1 MCLCS
6 KVYTVMRMSE
16 LCWRT
21 GTALLLLGVWLAFA
35 QKPPAKPVA
44 TISVNLQEG
53 QAISGTTKVTAT
65 VQSEKLVLRVEFSVD
80 DVLREVDESTPY
92 EFEWDTITDAEGE
105 RRLKIVAILEGSQT
119 AVKELKVNIDNGVD
133 KGAQYH
139 YQQAREAFTNGKFKE
154 AIQSARIALKA
165 DSSLKEA
172 RILLIQ
178 ALLRVGRTQEA
189 DDAVEDLVRLFPD
202 SLEGYEFRIAASVRR
217 ARTARNERELIR
229 EAMNARRKVYELRL
243 KAIGESTAPE
253 AVAQRALL
261 MIAQGQAENV
271 LSDLVVLTQ
280 REERNARYL
289 NLLAYAYLMTGRL
302 RDTVVIAQTA
312 VRRGVADDYTY
323 AVRGLASGILGDERD
338 SQSAF
343 AEAEKLNKESKA
355 LLAARAALAMLD
367 RRAVSVG
374 RWAAQAQDLSDNSP
388 QVAFMRYWSYTLNR
402 EFDRARDAFW
412 RTIELEPL
420 LAEAY
425 TLRGLQNIAGGLQPG
440 DEQLLEVARSWFEL
454 ALEARP
460 NYAPAQLGIAL
471 SYACEAYVARR
482 DGQKPSDE
490 TLKNAE
496 EALNKAL
503 ALTRDTAWMQAGAS
517 FVLDQVGKGREA
529 DRAILR
535 ASQLDRK
542 RINTIRPPD
551 PTRLLEILQALM
563 FTPMMPPP

>member
-1 MCLCS
+1 MS
-6 KVYTVMRMSE
+6 KSLWRIGATWVM
-16 LCWRT
+16 
-21 GTALLLLGVWLAFA
+21 LGVWLVFA
-35 QKPPAKPVA
+35 QKPPTKPLA
-44 TISVNLQEG
+44 TIGVNLKEG
-53 QAISGTTKVTAT
+53 ETISGATKVTAT
-65 VQSEKLVLRVEFSVD
+65 VQSDKMVLRVEFSVD

-105 RRLKIVAILEGSQT
+105 RRLKIVAILEGNQT
-119 AVKELKVNIDNGVD
+119 VTKELKVRIDNGVD
-133 KGAQYH
+133 KGARHH
-139 YQQAREAFTNGKFKE
+139 YQQARDAFAEGKFKE

-178 ALLRVGRTQEA
+178 ALLRTGRVQEA

-202 SLEGYEFRIAASVRR
+202 SIEGYEFRIAASLRR

-229 EAMNARRKVYELRL
+229 EAINARRKVYELRL
-243 KAIGESTAPE
+243 KAIGESPAPE

-261 MIAQGQAENV
+261 LMAQGQTESL
-271 LSDLVVLTQ
+271 LSDLIVLTQ
-280 REERNARYL
+280 REDRNTRYL
-289 NLLAYAYLMTGRL
+289 NLLAYAYLYAGRL

-312 VRRGVADDYTY
+312 ARRGVADDYTY
-323 AVRGLASGILGDERD
+323 ALRGLASGILGDERD
-338 SQSAF
+338 SEAAF
-343 AEAEKLNKESKA
+343 AEAEKVSKESRS

-388 QVAFMRYWSYTLNR
+388 QVAFMRYWSLTLNR

-420 LAEAY
+420 MAEAY
-425 TLRGLQNIAGGLQPG
+425 ALRGLQNLAGGLQPG
-440 DEQLLEVARSWFEL
+440 DEQLLEVARGWFEL

-460 NYAPAQLGIAL
+460 NYAPGQLGIAL

-482 DGQKPSDE
+482 DGQKPSAE
-490 TLKNAE
+490 TLKKAE
-496 EALNKAL
+496 DALSKAL

-529 DRAILR
+529 DIAIQR

-551 PTRLLEILQALM
+551 PPQLIEILQALM
-563 FTPMMPPP
+563 FTPIMPPP